1 MQMTWKRGLKA
12 EGKEN
17 REISVTENNNKKKKV
32 HSADKEDKRE
42 GLGEGKKG
50 TWKKGEG
57 TKQTHDICDVG
68 KYNLIILNMYII

>member
-1 MQMTWKRGLKA
+1 MQMTWERGLKA

-50 TWKKGEG
+50 RREQEKTGKGPS
-57 TKQTHDICDVG
+57 KRMIYV
-68 KYNLIILNMYII
+68 M